1 MLTDFSYAFRTL
13 RKSPIFTITVV
24 VTIALAIGASTAIF
38 SVTNGVL
45 LRKLPYK
52 NPDRL
57 VLACSDLQK
66 RNVKDFPLSNVD
78 YLDLRNGA
86 NTNFEDFAAVNTGRL
101 TLPGLNG
108 TPERVRIAGVST
120 NFFRMMGASIVL
132 GRDFQDSDGTPQAP
146 VAGPGAGAGAAG
158 AGATPTNTSPARP
171 SAAAPAPTPAPNAAQ
186 PPPLPTMALLSNEYF
201 QQRFGSDPSIIGK
214 PLPVSSTFGPAPVI
228 VGVLAP
234 GFELLFPPQANIEQ
248 FPSVWLA
255 ARIPYDVA
263 NRNNVQWRAIG
274 RLRPGAA
281 LNQAQAEAETIAQKI
296 RDENTI
302 ARTAGQYFRLV
313 PMKQHLV
320 DEVRPTILAL
330 MGAVVFL
337 LLIACANVANL
348 MLVRASARERE
359 LAVRAAL
366 GAGWWQLVRQT
377 LAEAIVIAAIG
388 TVIGVGLAYLGIRQ
402 LLWIAPAN
410 LPRLNAINL
419 DMKVLAFSVLAGLL
433 SALLFGVVPAIR
445 TAKPNVM
452 DTLRAAGRSGALGA
466 AGLRNAVVVVEV
478 SLAFVLLIGSGLMVR
493 TFINMQRVN
502 LGFDPRGLLTFQL
515 LGNIGNS
522 PQEALNYKSQLREQL
537 NAIPGVHSVTAS
549 FPLPLA
555 GGFSPVR
562 WGGAEAQEDPS
573 KFQAADLQIVLPG
586 YFEAMGTRLLAGR
599 TFTQDDSSPDK
610 NLLVVDQALAA
621 KAFPNESAIGKRIL
635 YRVRT
640 PEAQWGEI
648 IGVVAHQR
656 NTSLIEPG
664 REQLYVTDG
673 YLNNRAANWW
683 ALRTDGDP
691 LVIASSVREVV
702 SRQSRETFINQ
713 LQPMDSLVT
722 QAQAQTRFSL
732 LLIGVFSTIAVLLA
746 GVGLYGVLATSVRQR
761 TAEIGVRM
769 ALGAAPSRI
778 FRLMVGKGLYL
789 SAIGIGIGLLAAFA
803 LTRVLASM
811 LVEVKPTDP
820 ITFVSVAVLFLL
832 IAFLASWLPA
842 QRAAGLDPTTAL
854 RNE

>member
-1 MLTDFSYAFRTL
+1 MLNDFSYAFRTL

-24 VTIALAIGASTAIF
+24 LTIALAIGASTAIF

-52 NPDRL
+52 DPERL
-57 VLACSDLQK
+57 VLACSDMQK

-78 YLDLRNGA
+78 FLDLRNGA
-86 NTNFEDFAAVNTGRL
+86 KNSFEDFAAVNTFRL
-101 TLPGLNG
+101 TLPGLDG
-108 TPERVRIAGVST
+108 TPERVRVAAVST
-120 NFFRMMGASIVL
+120 NFLQMMGGSIVA
-132 GRDFQDSDGTPQAP
+132 GRGFEDSDGTPQ
-146 VAGPGAGAGAAG
+146 
-158 AGATPTNTSPARP
+158 PAQP
-171 SAAAPAPTPAPNAAQ
+171 AAPANNAPPANA
-186 PPPLPTMALLSNEYF
+186 PPPLPTMAILSNEYF
-201 QQRFGSDPSIIGK
+201 QQRFGGDRSVIGK
-214 PLPVSSTFGPAPVI
+214 PLPVSAAFGPPPII

-234 GFELLFPPQANIEQ
+234 GFELLFPPTVNVEQ
-248 FPSVWLA
+248 FPSVWIA

-263 NRNNVQWRAIG
+263 NRNNVQWRVVG
-274 RLRPGAA
+274 RLRPNVAIG
-281 LNQAQAEAETIAQKI
+281 QAQAEAETVAQKI
-296 RDENTI
+296 RDEDTI

-320 DEVRPTILAL
+320 DDVRPAILAL

-348 MLVRASARERE
+348 MLVRASSRERE

-377 LAEAIVIAAIG
+377 LAEAIVIAAFG
-388 TVIGVGLAYLGIRQ
+388 TIIGVGLAYLGIHQ
-402 LLWIAPAN
+402 LLVIAPAN
-410 LPRLNAINL
+410 LPRLNAIGI
-419 DMKVLAFSVLAGLL
+419 DRQVLAFSVLAGLL
-433 SALLFGVVPAIR
+433 SAVLFGVIPALR
-445 TAKPNVM
+445 TAKPNLM
-452 DTLRAAGRSGALGA
+452 DTLRAVGRSGALGA
-466 AGLRNAVVVVEV
+466 VGLRNAVVIVEV
-478 SLAFVLLIGSGLMVR
+478 ALAFVLLIGSGLMFR
-493 TFINMQRVN
+493 TFLNIQRVN
-502 LGFDPRGLLTFQL
+502 LGFDQRGLLTFQL
-515 LGNIGNS
+515 LGNVGNT
-522 PQEALNYKSQLREQL
+522 PQERDNFKRQLREQL

-562 WGGAEAQEDPS
+562 WGGAEAQGDPS

-586 YFEAMGTRLLAGR
+586 YFEAMGTKVLVGR

-610 NLLVVDQALAA
+610 NFLIVDQALAA
-621 KAFPNESAIGKRIL
+621 KAFPNESVVGKRIL
-635 YRVRT
+635 FRVRT

-673 YLNNRAANWW
+673 YVNHRAANWW
-683 ALRTDGDP
+683 ALRTDSDP
-691 LVIASSVREVV
+691 VALAGAVREVV
-702 SRQSRETFINQ
+702 RRAGKETFINQ
-713 LQPMDSLVT
+713 LQPMDSLVV

-732 LLIGVFSTIAVLLA
+732 LLIGVFSTIAALLA

-778 FRLMVGKGLYL
+778 FRLMIGKGLYL
-789 SAIGIGIGLLAAFA
+789 SLIGIVIGVVASFAF
-803 LTRVLASM
+803 TRVLASM
-811 LVEVKPTDP
+811 LLEVKPTDP
-820 ITFVSVAVLFLL
+820 ITFASVAVLFLV

-842 QRAAGLDPTTAL
+842 LRAAGLDPTTAL

>member
-1 MLTDFSYAFRTL
+1 MLFTDFAWLELLGASKLPGMLNDLAYALRTL

-24 VTIALAIGASTAIF
+24 VTLALAIGASTAIF

-52 NPDRL
+52 DPERL
-57 VLACSDLQK
+57 VLARGDLQK

-78 YLDLRNGA
+78 FLDIRNGA
-86 NTNFEDFAAVNTGRL
+86 KNNFEDFAAVSTFRF
-101 TLPGLNG
+101 TLPGLDG
-108 TPERVRIAGVST
+108 TPERVRVASVST
-120 NFFRMMGASIVL
+120 NFFQMMGGTVIA
-132 GRDFQDSDGTPQAP
+132 GRDFQESDGAP
-146 VAGPGAGAGAAG
+146 
-158 AGATPTNTSPARP
+158 
-171 SAAAPAPTPAPNAAQ
+171 Q
-186 PPPLPTMALLSNEYF
+186 PPPPAGADGNAPAGDGPPTMVILSNEYF
-201 QQRFGSDPSIIGK
+201 QQRFGGDKSMIGK
-214 PLPVSSTFGPAPVI
+214 TLPVAANFGPPPII

-234 GFELLFPPQANIEQ
+234 GFELLFPPKANLEQ
-248 FPSVWLA
+248 FPSVWIA
-255 ARIPYDVA
+255 ARIPYDA
-263 NRNNVQWRAIG
+263 ENRNNVQWRVIG
-274 RLRPGAA
+274 RLKSGASI
-281 LNQAQAEAETIAQKI
+281 NDGQAEVETIAQKI
-296 RDENTI
+296 REENTI
-302 ARTAGQYFRLV
+302 AKTAGQYFQLV

-320 DEVRPTILAL
+320 DEVRPAILAL

-348 MLVRASARERE
+348 MLVRASSRERE

-377 LAEAIVIAAIG
+377 LAEAFVIAALG
-388 TVIGVGLAYLGIRQ
+388 TILGVGLAYLGISQ
-402 LLWIAPAN
+402 LLAIAPEN
-410 LPRLNAINL
+410 LPRLNAIGI
-419 DMKVLAFSVLAGLL
+419 DTQVLAFSALAGLL
-433 SALLFGVVPAIR
+433 SAVIFGIVPAIR
-445 TAKPNVM
+445 TAKPNLM
-452 DTLRAAGRSGALGA
+452 ETLRASGRTGALGA

-478 SLAFVLLIGSGLMVR
+478 ALAFVLLIGSGLMFR
-493 TFINMQRVN
+493 TFLNIQRVDM
-502 LGFDPRGLLTFQL
+502 GFNPDGLLTFQL
-515 LGNIGNS
+515 LGNVGQT
-522 PQEALNYKSQLREQL
+522 PQERDTFKRQLREQL
-537 NAIPGVHSVTAS
+537 DALPGVNSVTAS

-555 GGFSPVR
+555 GGFNPVR
-562 WGGAEAQEDPS
+562 WGGAEAQADPS

-599 TFTQDDSSPDK
+599 TFTPEDSTPDR
-610 NLLVVDQALAA
+610 NLIIVDAALAA
-621 KAFPNESAIGKRIL
+621 KAFPNESAVGKRIL
-635 YRVRT
+635 FRVRT

-656 NTSLIEPG
+656 NTSLVEPG

-673 YLNNRAANWW
+673 YVNHQAASWW

-691 LVIASSVREVV
+691 AALSGSVREVV
-702 SRQSRETFINQ
+702 GRMGKDTFINQ
-713 LQPMDSLVT
+713 LQPMDKLVV

-732 LLIGVFSTIAVLLA
+732 LLIGVFSTIAALLA

-789 SAIGIGIGLLAAFA
+789 SAIGIAIGLVGAFA
-803 LTRVLASM
+803 LTRVLGSM

-820 ITFVSVAVLFLL
+820 VTFVSVAVLFLI

-842 QRAAGLDPTTAL
+842 VRAAGLDPTTAL
-854 RNE
+854 RQE

>member
-1 MLTDFSYAFRTL
+1 MLNDFSYAFRTL
-13 RKSPIFTITVV
+13 RKSPVFTITVV

-52 NPDRL
+52 DPERL
-57 VLACSDLQK
+57 VLVRGDLQK
-66 RNVKDFPLSNVD
+66 RNVKDFPLSNAD

-86 NTNFEDFAAVNTGRL
+86 KNNFEDFAAVQTFRF
-101 TLPGLNG
+101 TLPSLDG
-108 TPERVRIAGVST
+108 TPERVRAAAVST
-120 NFFRMMGASIVL
+120 NFFQMMGGAIIA
-132 GRDFQDSDGTPQAP
+132 GRDFQEPDGTPQAAP
-146 VAGPGAGAGAAG
+146 P
-158 AGATPTNTSPARP
+158 
-171 SAAAPAPTPAPNAAQ
+171 AAPAGNAPAANA
-186 PPPLPTMALLSNEYF
+186 PPPPNMVILSNEYF
-201 QQRFGSDPSIIGK
+201 QQRFGGDRSMIGK
-214 PLPVSSTFGPAPVI
+214 TLPVAAAFGPPPII

-234 GFELLFPPQANIEQ
+234 GFELLFPPKANMEQ
-248 FPSVWLA
+248 FPSIWLA

-263 NRNNVQWRAIG
+263 NRNNVQWRVIG
-274 RLRPGAA
+274 RLKPGVS
-281 LNQAQAEAETIAQKI
+281 LGQAQVEAEAIAQKI

-302 ARTAGQYFRLV
+302 SKTAGQYFQLV

-330 MGAVVFL
+330 MGAVIFL

-348 MLVRASARERE
+348 MLVRASSRERE

-377 LAEAIVIAAIG
+377 LAEAIVLAALG
-388 TVIGVGLAYLGIRQ
+388 TIIGVGLAYLGIRQ
-402 LLWIAPAN
+402 LLAIAPEN
-410 LPRLNAINL
+410 LPRLNAIGIDL
-419 DMKVLAFSVLAGLL
+419 QVLAFSILAGLL
-433 SALLFGVVPAIR
+433 SAVLFGVIPALR
-445 TAKPNVM
+445 TAKPNLM
-452 DTLRAAGRSGALGA
+452 DTLRAAGRTGALGA

-478 SLAFVLLIGSGLMVR
+478 ALAFVLLIGSGLMFR
-493 TFINMQRVN
+493 TFLNIQRVS

-515 LGNIGNS
+515 LGNVGDT
-522 PQEALNYKSQLREQL
+522 PQQADNFKRQLREQL
-537 NAIPGVHSVTAS
+537 NAIPGVQSVTAS

-562 WGGAEAQEDPS
+562 WGGAEAQNDPS
-573 KFQAADLQIVLPG
+573 RFQAADFQVVLPG

-599 TFTQDDSSPDK
+599 TFTQEDSTPDR
-610 NLLVVDQALAA
+610 NLLIVDQALAA
-621 KAFPNESAIGKRIL
+621 KAFPNESAVGKRIL
-635 YRVRT
+635 FRVRT

-648 IGVVAHQR
+648 IGVVEHQR

-664 REQLYVTDG
+664 REQLYITDG
-673 YLNNRAANWW
+673 YVNHQAASWW
-683 ALRTDGDP
+683 ALRTDRDP
-691 LVIASSVREVV
+691 ASIAGAVREVV
-702 SRQSRETFINQ
+702 KKAGSEMFINQ
-713 LQPMDSLVT
+713 MQPMDSLVT
-722 QAQAQTRFSL
+722 AAQAQTRFSL
-732 LLIGVFSTIAVLLA
+732 LLIGVFSTIAALLA
-746 GVGLYGVLATSVRQR
+746 AVGLYGVLATLVRQR

-789 SAIGIGIGLLAAFA
+789 SVIGIAIGLVGAFA

-820 ITFVSVAVLFLL
+820 VTFVSVAVLFMI
-832 IAFLASWLPA
+832 IAVMASWIPA
-842 QRAAGLDPTTAL
+842 LRAAGLDPTTAL

>member
-52 NPDRL
+52 DPERL
-57 VLACSDLQK
+57 VMACSDLQA

-78 YLDLRNGA
+78 FLDLRNGA
-86 NTNFEDFAAVNTGRL
+86 KNTFEDFAAVNTGRV
-101 TLPGLNG
+101 TLPGLDG

-120 NFFRMMGASIVL
+120 NFFQMMGGSMIA
-132 GRDFQDSDGTPQAP
+132 GRDFQESDGAPQPAP
-146 VAGPGAGAGAAG
+146 PA
-158 AGATPTNTSPARP
+158 SPAANGP
-171 SAAAPAPTPAPNAAQ
+171 AANAQ
-186 PPPLPTMALLSNEYF
+186 PQLPTMAILSNEYF
-201 QQRFGSDPSIIGK
+201 QQRFGGDRSIIGK
-214 PLPVSSTFGPAPVI
+214 PLAVSAAFGPPPII

-234 GFELLFPPQANIEQ
+234 GFELLFPPQANVEQ

-263 NRNNVQWRAIG
+263 NRNNVQWRVIG
-274 RLRPGAA
+274 RLKPGMSIV
-281 LNQAQAEAETIAQKI
+281 QAQAEAETIAKKI

-320 DEVRPTILAL
+320 DEVRPAILAL

-348 MLVRASARERE
+348 MLVRASSRERE

-377 LAEAIVIAAIG
+377 LAEAIVVAALG
-388 TVIGVGLAYLGIRQ
+388 TIIGVGLAYLGIRQ
-402 LLWIAPAN
+402 LLVIAPEN
-410 LPRLNAINL
+410 LPRLNAVGI
-419 DMKVLAFSVLAGLL
+419 DFKVLAFAVAAGLL
-433 SALLFGVVPAIR
+433 SAVLFGVIPALR
-445 TAKPNVM
+445 TAKPNLM
-452 DTLRAAGRSGALGA
+452 ETLRAAGRSGALGA
-466 AGLRNAVVVVEV
+466 AGLRNGVVVVEV
-478 SLAFVLLIGSGLMVR
+478 ALAFVLLIGSGLMFR
-493 TFINMQRVN
+493 TFLNIQRVN
-502 LGFDPRGLLTFQL
+502 MGFDPRGLLTFQL
-515 LGNIGNS
+515 LGNIGNT
-522 PQEALNYKSQLREQL
+522 PQEAASFKRQLREQL
-537 NAIPGVHSVTAS
+537 NAVPGVRGVTAS

-562 WGGAEAQEDPS
+562 WGGAEAQNDPS

-586 YFEAMGTRLLAGR
+586 YFEAMGTTLLQGR
-599 TFTQDDSSPDK
+599 TFTEDDSTPDR
-610 NLLVVDQALAA
+610 NLLIVDQALAA
-621 KAFPNESAIGKRIL
+621 KAFPNESAVGKKIL
-635 YRVRT
+635 FRVRT

-656 NTSLIEPG
+656 NTSLVEPG

-673 YLNNRAANWW
+673 YLNHRAASWW

-691 LVIASSVREVV
+691 AALAGSVREVV
-702 SRQSRETFINQ
+702 RKAGSELFINQ
-713 LQPMDSLVT
+713 MQPMDSLVVK
-722 QAQAQTRFSL
+722 AQGQTRFSL
-732 LLIGVFSTIAVLLA
+732 LLIGVFSTIAALLA

-789 SAIGIGIGLLAAFA
+789 SVIGIGIGLLAAFG

-820 ITFVSVAVLFLL
+820 VTFVAVALLFLV
-832 IAFLASWLPA
+832 IAVMASWLPA
-842 QRAAGLDPTTAL
+842 LRASRLDPTTAL
-854 RNE
+854 RQE

>member
-78 YLDLRNGA
+78 FLDLRNGA
-86 NTNFEDFAAVNTGRL
+86 NNNFEDFAAVNTGRL

-120 NFFRMMGASIVL
+120 NFFRMMGASVVL

-146 VAGPGAGAGAAG
+146 QAGAGPAAG
-158 AGATPTNTSPARP
+158 ARATTTNTARP

-186 PPPLPTMALLSNEYF
+186 PPPLPTMALLSNDYF
-201 QQRFGSDPSIIGK
+201 QQRFGGDPSIIGR

-263 NRNNVQWRAIG
+263 NRNDVQWRAIG
-274 RLRPGAA
+274 RLRPGAT

-377 LAEAIVIAAIG
+377 LAEAIVIAGIG

-452 DTLRAAGRSGALGA
+452 DTLRAVGRSGALGA

-522 PQEALNYKSQLREQL
+522 PQEALNYKNQLREQL

-621 KAFPNESAIGKRIL
+621 KAFPNESAVGKRIL

-656 NTSLIEPG
+656 NKSLIEPG
-664 REQLYVTDG
+664 REQLYVADG

-691 LVIASSVREVV
+691 LLIASSVREVV
-702 SRQSRETFINQ
+702 SRQGKETFINQ
-713 LQPMDSLVT
+713 LQSMDSLVT

-732 LLIGVFSTIAVLLA
+732 LLIGVFSTIAALLA

-820 ITFVSVAVLFLL
+820 ITFVSVAVLFLV

-842 QRAAGLDPTTAL
+842 LRAAGLDPTTAL